1 MNRRNFLEKTS
12 AVALATPVFLSSCLS
27 KPQIPILDT
36 HQHLWDLSRFPLS
49 WVSPPLDKSF
59 MMSDYLEAIKGTG
72 IEKAIYMEVA
82 VPEKFREEEA
92 QWALNL
98 CEEKDN
104 PTVGAVICVDPT
116 TPKFESYI
124 RSLEGISSLKGIRY
138 FFSSEEEMLQPKV
151 INNLR
156 LLGQQGLSFDLH
168 VSSRRLKTG
177 ALLVDKCPNTQFIL
191 NHCGGPDPAV
201 FMKDQNEISGNPRH
215 DPDEWFGEMINI
227 GQRDNVV
234 CKISGIV
241 NKLPDASMTT
251 GLAPIVNHC
260 FKAFSAD
267 RVIFASDW
275 PVCLRKMTLLGWVDV
290 LKEIVSDYSLTEQRK
305 LFYDNA
311 FSLYKLDMVT

>member
-1 MNRRNFLEKTS
+1 MNRRNFLEKSS

-59 MMSDYLEAIKGTG
+59 LMSDYLEAIEGTG

-82 VPEKFREEEA
+82 VPEKLREKEA
-92 QWALNL
+92 QWALDL
-98 CEEKDN
+98 CEDENN
-104 PTVGAVICVDPT
+104 PTMGAVICTDPT
-116 TPKFESYI
+116 DQGFESYI
-124 RSLEGISSLKGIRY
+124 KTLSENSSLKGIRY
-138 FFSSEEEMLQPKV
+138 FFSSEEEMLEPLV

-156 LLGQQGLSFDLH
+156 LLGHLGLRFDLH
-168 VSSRRLKTG
+168 VSSNRLKTG

-201 FMKDQNEISGNPRH
+201 FTEGQNGISVKPGH
-215 DPDEWFGEMINI
+215 GFDDWAGDMSNI
-227 GQRDNVV
+227 GQRDNIV

-260 FKAFSAD
+260 FEAFSAD

-275 PVCLRKMTLLGWVDV
+275 PVCLRKMTLLSWVDI
-290 LKEIVSDYSLTEQRK
+290 LKEIVSTYSLTEQRK

-311 FSLYKLDMVT
+311 FSLYRLVA